1 MSNQDLTELQDINS
15 QIEKLQNQKRIIQ
28 QKLQDQNDMMMVE
41 NHLFSQPEIQELI
54 QKIEKDLPEFKI
66 NIDYTKDE
74 IIFSHNNHD
83 FYKTGMPYLH
93 LNKNKK
99 ELITNLKFQLKLKE
113 IYEILIELNY
123 SIKHLLYQPN
133 GDQTII
139 AYDKINKI
147 YAQLYLKYETFI
159 KENEIAIVESY
170 REESQLT
177 YNLFKLDKYDIEI
190 EITADDHYDY
200 HRDRDVDDSFSMK
213 ISQKANGITIKGLKT
228 TLKHNKQIIENTKD
242 IWYEKNY

>member
-1 MSNQDLTELQDINS
+1 MSNQDLTELRDIND

-41 NHLFSQPEIQELI
+41 NHLFSQPDVQELL
-54 QKIEKDLPEFKI
+54 QEIEKKLPEFEI
-66 NIDYTKDE
+66 SIDYTKDE
-74 IIFSHNNHD
+74 IIFNHNGYD
-83 FYKTGMPYLH
+83 FYKIGMPYLH
-93 LNKNKK
+93 LEKNKK
-99 ELITNLKFQLKLKE
+99 ELIANLKFQLKLKE
-113 IYEILIELNY
+113 IYKILIELNY
-123 SIKHLLYQPN
+123 SIKNLLYQPN

-159 KENEIAIVESY
+159 QENEIAIVESY

-200 HRDRDVDDSFSMK
+200 HRDRDVDDSFSIRVSHKSTAVTM
-213 ISQKANGITIKGLKT
+213 NGLKI
-228 TLKHNKQIIENTKD
+228 TLQKSAEIIENTD
-242 IWYEKNY
+242 NIIYESY